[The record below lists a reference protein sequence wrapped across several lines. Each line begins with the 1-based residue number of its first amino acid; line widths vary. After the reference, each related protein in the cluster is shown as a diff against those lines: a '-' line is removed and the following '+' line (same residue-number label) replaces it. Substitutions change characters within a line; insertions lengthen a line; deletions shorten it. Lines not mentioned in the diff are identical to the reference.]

1 MKKITLVVMFS
12 AAMLAI
18 IAAPA
23 QSFGAPLDR
32 AALIKLADDYFS
44 ALVAHNPKGVPLA
57 NNVRI
62 VEQVKRIQPGE
73 GLWKTTTS
81 GPTDFKIVVP
91 DTVAQQ
97 VGGIVILGVS
107 GQPAFLGFRLKVE
120 NDNITEA
127 EHIIVDINNP
137 NTVTPARPTFAM
149 EIPYE
154 YRDSRGRLIWIAK
167 SYYDAL
173 DWNNG
178 SLAPFASDCER
189 HENGMRSAPN
199 GGPSLTMNF
208 FPGAADAKPKSDAKP
223 KANAKPKAGPGFAP
237 SLLGLQDCAF
247 QINTGAFQYVDI
259 IDNRRVFAADE
270 LTGLAIGFSHF
281 RHAMKDRKFK
291 IVNVPGRE
299 ESDMSSQE
307 PFDLPAVH
315 LYKIWG
321 GQIHE
326 IEALGFATGYNSPT
340 GWE

>member
-1 MKKITLVVMFS
+1 MRKNTLAVLFS
-12 AAMLAI
+12 MVILAMV
-18 IAAPA
+18 AAPA

-32 AALIKLADDYFS
+32 AALIKLADDYFA

-57 NNVRI
+57 NNVKM

-73 GLWKTTTS
+73 GLWKTATS
-81 GPTDFKIVVP
+81 VPTNFKIVIP
-91 DTVAQQ
+91 DTVSQQ
-97 VGGIVILGVS
+97 VGGIVVLGVN
-107 GQPAFLGFRLKVE
+107 GKPTFLGFRLKTE
-120 NDNITEA
+120 NDRITET
-127 EHIIVDINNP
+127 EHVLVDINNP
-137 NTVTPARPTFAM
+137 DNNPMATTARPTFAL

-199 GGPSLTMNF
+199 GGPSLTMSF
-208 FPGAADAKPKSDAKP
+208 VPGPDTAQKPKPNAGSKP
-223 KANAKPKAGPGFAP
+223 KAAWPV
-237 SLLGLQDCAF
+237 SLLGMQDCAF
-247 QINTGAFQYVDI
+247 QINTGAFQYVDT
-259 IDNRRVFAADE
+259 IDNRRVLVADE

-281 RHAMKDRKFK
+281 RHSMKDRKFK

-299 ESDMSSQE
+299 ESDMSNQE

-326 IEALGFATGYNSPT
+326 IEALGFATDYNSPT